1 MRTEKIMPEKQ
12 ILFWNKEYETI
23 PRDKLEE
30 LQLQRLRKTVDL
42 VYRKVPFYRD
52 ALDKSGVKPDAIR
65 SLADLAS
72 LPFTTK
78 VDLREQY
85 PLGLLTMS
93 KDDVA
98 RVHASSGTTG
108 KPTVTAYS
116 ADDLAMWAEVMA
128 RTYTLAG
135 VTKKDVVHNAYG
147 YGLFTGGLGFHLG
160 AEKVGAMVVPSSGGM
175 SKRQIMLMEDFEA
188 TVLASTPSY
197 ALVLAETARDM
208 GVDFSA
214 RMKLRVGLFGA
225 EPWTEEMRREL
236 QTRMNLE
243 AFDCYGLTEII
254 GPGVA
259 LECPYHD
266 GLHIQEDHFLPEVVD
281 PDSGA
286 PLANGATGELV
297 LTTITRQA
305 MPLLRYRTRDRV
317 ALRHETCRCG
327 RTLVRMSKVHGRT
340 DDMLIVRGVNVF
352 PSQIEEVVLAA
363 PGVEPHYQIVVDR
376 PKNKLDTL
384 EVWIEAAPPLWA
396 LGPDAL
402 RRTEKQITA
411 SLHDILGLATLV
423 SLVQP
428 NSIARSE
435 GKARRIVDKRDL
447 IA

>member
-1 MRTEKIMPEKQ
+1 MPEKQ
-12 ILFWNKEYETI
+12 ILFWNKEIETL
-23 PRDKLEE
+23 PRNALED
-30 LQLQRLRKTVDL
+30 LQLQRLRNTVDL
-42 VYRKVPFYRD
+42 VYQKVAFYRD
-52 ALDKSGVKPDAIR
+52 ALDRRGVKPERIR
-65 SLADLAS
+65 ALSDLPS

-78 VDLREQY
+78 DDLRAHY
-85 PLGLLTMS
+85 PLDLLTMP

-108 KPTVTAYS
+108 KPTVTAYN

-128 RTYTLAG
+128 RTYTMAG

-175 SKRQIMLMEDFEA
+175 SKRQIMLMEDFGA

-197 ALVLAETARDM
+197 ALVLAETACEM
-208 GVDFSA
+208 GVDFPS
-214 RMKLRVGLFGA
+214 RMKLRVGFFGA

-236 QTRMNLE
+236 QMRMNLE

-259 LECPYHD
+259 LECPYHE
-266 GLHIQEDHFLPEVVD
+266 GLHIQEDHFLAEVVD
-281 PDSGA
+281 PESGA

-305 MPLLRYRTRDRV
+305 MPLLRYRTRDRA
-317 ALRHETCRCG
+317 ALLHEPCRCG

-352 PSQIEEVVLAA
+352 PSQIEEVVLAT
-363 PGVEPHYQIVVDR
+363 PGVEPHYQILVDR

-384 EVWIEAAPPLWA
+384 EVWIEAAPTLWA
-396 LGPDAL
+396 LGPDAI
-402 RRTEKQITA
+402 RRTEKQIYNN
-411 SLHDILGLATLV
+411 LHDTLGLATV
-423 SLVQP
+423 ISVVQP
-428 NSIARSE
+428 NSIQRSE
-435 GKARRIVDKRDL
+435 GKAKRIVDKRDL
-447 IA
+447 KA

>member
-1 MRTEKIMPEKQ
+1 MSEKQ
-12 ILFWNKEYETI
+12 ILFWNREFETI
-23 PRDKLEE
+23 PRSKLEE
-30 LQLQRLRKTVDL
+30 LQSQRLRKTVDL
-42 VYRKVPFYRD
+42 VYQKVPFYRE
-52 ALDKSGVKPDAIR
+52 ALDRSGVKPEKIR
-65 SLADLAS
+65 SLADLPS

-78 VDLREQY
+78 DDLREHY
-85 PLGLLTMS
+85 PLGLLTMP

-108 KPTVTAYS
+108 KPTVTAYN
-116 ADDLAMWAEVMA
+116 ANDMNVWAEVMA
-128 RTYTLAG
+128 RAYTMAG
-135 VTKKDVVHNAYG
+135 VASHDVVHNAYG

-160 AEKVGAMVVPSSGGM
+160 AEKIGAMIVPSSGGM

-197 ALVLAETARDM
+197 ALVLAETAREM
-208 GVDFSA
+208 GVDFRS

-236 QTRMNLE
+236 QARMNLE

-266 GLHIQEDHFLPEVVD
+266 GLHINEDHFLAEVVD
-281 PDSGA
+281 PDTGA

-297 LTTITRQA
+297 LTTITREA

-317 ALRHETCRCG
+317 SLKHSPCACG
-327 RTLVRMSKVHGRT
+327 RTLVRMSRVHGRT
-340 DDMLIVRGVNVF
+340 DDMLVVRGVNVF
-352 PSQIEEVVLAA
+352 PSQIEEVVLAT

-384 EVWIEAAPPLWA
+384 EVWIEAASPLWA

-402 RRTEKQITA
+402 RRTEKQITT
-411 SLHDILGLATLV
+411 SLHDILGLATVV
-423 SLVQP
+423 SVVQP
-428 NSIARSE
+428 NSITRSE

-447 IA
+447 KT